1 MGGKKCKKCGKLF
14 VSLKALSGHM
24 KSHSLKYKKKKINK
38 ERRLRTIYQYAK
50 CTTND
55 PLTLCSTSFD
65 NAEQKEEE
73 TAAAMG
79 LMMLPNGFANS
90 GGDEMVISTLAK
102 LNDISVHGLG
112 HSDDMDLGKENLSSI
127 GKKKT
132 YKCAVCFK
140 EFGSGQSLGGHQ
152 RAHYYKCLVCSE
164 VFGSGE
170 DLEDHKRAHCNVL
183 VYTCSICFKVFGSER
198 LLGDHY
204 RVHYKCV
211 ICFKKFRS
219 GEAFENHKRAR
230 CKEIQGGHKCKICFK
245 LFASGTALGGH
256 MGIHN
261 KVIKSSKDY
270 RCSLCSKIFGSGEDL
285 EDHKRVSCNVI
296 RNSEVHK
303 CSVCFKEFVTVE
315 DLEDHKRAHCNVLT
329 SSSKVYKC
337 SICFKEFRSRKL
349 LGSHMRVHYKCVLC
363 FKRFKSG
370 KALEDHKRARCK
382 GDHKCL
388 VCFKL
393 FASGT
398 ALRGHMRIH
407 SNVITSSKDLYFKC
421 WVCSKEFGT
430 GEDLEDHKRAHCNG
444 ITSSKEFGSGP
455 SLGGG
460 HMRIHSNVVTSMGHK
475 CSVCSKEFGSGLSL
489 WGHMS
494 VHSSAMTSSNDNL
507 CFLCFMKF
515 GSVEALED
523 HERVHHSL
531 ITSKD
536 YKCSV
541 CFKEFWSEEALRVH
555 MNVHSSVIT
564 TSIVCRNEDIADSFD
579 IRGHVD
585 QLRESQNEY
594 LRWVGTQQW
603 GELGPNSG
611 GNQGTAKLVRIGTV
625 KCILVAVL
633 EHEHPLELVD
643 LQPPKIVDEW
653 EEESDKDD
661 DDLIIEDEFR
671 RPCNRCHQDITVYHR
686 YYYRCT
692 IDSCDYFL
700 HKFCAELPPILN
712 HISDPHP
719 LNLYSDNY
727 YRYQCDICE
736 SEISRY
742 EVFYK
747 CSSCDTWIDLKCAVD
762 VEKKSIHH
770 PGHPHLLVC
779 DISKSIL
786 CHCNAC
792 GKEHKGS
799 FFHCATCPN
808 FTIHSDCAFLPKKLL
823 IQEATDDAFYHPH
836 PLTISYSFPYADQVA
851 KFYPECRVCSRDF
864 AYQRYCWNY
873 KCEKLGTGKTIKNYE
888 DADYPDLIHL
898 PFQDQTCSILKT
910 LFSKKSG
917 PTDFAVKEVN
927 LRDIDHRHQLKLVDT
942 LATSSKI
949 GSLMCHNPMKK
960 FELLCNGCVR
970 PITEMPF
977 YKCSNEEYESCNF
990 ALHEWCT
997 RLPAS
1002 IENHPGHP
1010 QHTLL
1015 LMPNVPHEI
1024 FSIFRCA
1031 VCFLPCNGFA
1041 YGCVEC
1047 EYYVDVNCGFIPEKI
1062 THKAHPNHLL
1072 SRVKVDKYTD
1082 CRLCHTSR
1090 VEDCFS
1096 FSCNICDDVV
1106 IHLDCALLLPGTI
1119 RHKYDKHPMSLS
1131 YFPIENHKSKYF
1143 CEICEKE
1150 LNPHLS
1156 FYHCHK
1162 CVQSVHSACAPLIL
1176 RSETDTYSRY
1186 TWPASIYDF
1195 VNVKFG
1201 SIHKTPDHPHPL
1213 LFTQG
1218 IASDGECNECEEQ
1231 LRYNMIFKCLKCKY
1245 AIDYDCC
1252 KRLNSS

>member
-1 MGGKKCKKCGKLF
+1 MF
-14 VSLKALSGHM
+14 ASLKALS
-24 KSHSLKYKKKKINK
+24 
-38 ERRLRTIYQYAK
+38 
-50 CTTND
+50 
-55 PLTLCSTSFD
+55 
-65 NAEQKEEE
+65 EQEEE
-73 TAAAMG
+73 AAAMG

-90 GGDEMVISTLAK
+90 GGDEM
-102 LNDISVHGLG
+102 
-112 HSDDMDLGKENLSSI
+112 
-127 GKKKT
+127 
-132 YKCAVCFK
+132 
-140 EFGSGQSLGGHQ
+140 EFG
-152 RAHYYKCLVCSE
+152 
-164 VFGSGE
+164 
-170 DLEDHKRAHCNVL
+170 
-183 VYTCSICFKVFGSER
+183 
-198 LLGDHY
+198 
-204 RVHYKCV
+204 
-211 ICFKKFRS
+211 
-219 GEAFENHKRAR
+219 
-230 CKEIQGGHKCKICFK
+230 
-245 LFASGTALGGH
+245 SGTALGGH
-256 MGIHN
+256 MSVRY
-261 KVIKSSKDY
+261 KVKKTSNDSK
-270 RCSLCSKIFGSGEDL
+270 CSLCSKIFGSGEDL
-285 EDHKRVSCNVI
+285 EDHKRMSCNVI
-296 RNSEVHK
+296 RNSEVHKCKICFEEFGSGPSLGGHMKIHSNVIMGMDLK

-315 DLEDHKRAHCNVLT
+315 DLEDHKRVHCNVLT
-329 SSSKVYKC
+329 RSSKVYKC
-337 SICFKEFRSRKL
+337 SICFKEFGSERL
-349 LGSHMRVHYKCVLC
+349 LGDHYRVHYKCVLC
-363 FKRFKSG
+363 FKRFRSG
-370 KALEDHKRARCK
+370 KALEKRARCK
-382 GDHKCL
+382 RDHKCL

-398 ALRGHMRIH
+398 TLRGHMRIH
-407 SNVITSSKDLYFKC
+407 SNAITSSKDHYYKC
-421 WVCSKEFGT
+421 CVCSKEFGT

-444 ITSSKEFGSGP
+444 MTRSKNHRCPICFKEFGSGP
-455 SLGGG
+455 SLGG
-460 HMRIHSNVVTSMGHK
+460 HMSVHYNVITSMDHK

-507 CFLCFMKF
+507 CFLCFRKF

-523 HERVHHSL
+523 HERVHHSV

-555 MNVHSSVIT
+555 MNVHSNVIT
-564 TSIVCRNEDIADSFD
+564 TSTVRSNQDIAYSFD
-579 IRGHVD
+579 IRGYVD
-585 QLRESQNEY
+585 QLRESENEY
-594 LRWVGTQQW
+594 LRWVRTQQW

-611 GNQGTAKLVRIGTV
+611 GNNQGTAKLVRIGTV

-719 LNLYSDNY
+719 LNLYSDKY

-736 SEISRY
+736 SEISRN
-742 EVFYK
+742 EVFYN

-836 PLTISYSFPYADQVA
+836 PLTISYSFPYAEQVA

-960 FELLCNGCVR
+960 IELLCNGCVR

-1015 LMPNVPHEI
+1015 LMPNVPHEF